1 MVPPQGVTGSL
12 VFLCHEGAR
21 SAKTDWTWTFVL
33 VLRSCGSLCDIIIMI
48 WCSDGGR
55 RLWLQKIISWICS
68 SGWRQSFAW
77 RFSCLSSC
85 PAAALMSFSTSSA
98 ANRTRWKVWGVSA
111 ETSGD
116 SFIIVS
122 IVKLHRSNKTDI
134 RKVSFLPTR
143 LILSLHQFYVDD
155 SCSDDVMEAEIKT
168 KKGKR
173 AGNWKI
179 PRFDLYA
186 FWGPLSPHSM
196 QGQVCIDSLN
206 NWSHCKK
213 NPSWFWRGR
222 RGAVLGFDWL
232 HVDRSCRYHT

>member
-68 SGWRQSFAW
+68 SGWRQSFVW

-85 PAAALMSFSTSSA
+85 PAAALMLFSTSSA
-98 ANRTRWKVWGVSA
+98 ANRTRWKVWG
-111 ETSGD
+111 G
-116 SFIIVS
+116 FWI
-122 IVKLHRSNKTDI
+122 LH
-134 RKVSFLPTR
+134 
-143 LILSLHQFYVDD
+143 LHQFYVDD

-168 KKGKR
+168 KKGKH

-186 FWGPLSPHSM
+186 FWGPLPPHSM

-213 NPSWFWRGR
+213 NPSWFWRGQ
-222 RGAVLGFDWL
+222 RGAVLRFDWL